1 MDPDCEVEAKEE
13 SRTGKVQEKDSEIKK
28 IAEKADKGRPMDVPL
43 IEFKDVTKRFGPRT
57 ILERVNLQIYEE
69 QVTTIIG
76 LSGSGKS
83 VLLKHI
89 VGLLKPDEG
98 TILFRGKPLHRM
110 GKKEMDA
117 CLSQMSYMFQGN
129 ALFDSMTVY
138 ENVAIPIR
146 ETVNLSSAE
155 IDRRVMARIEQAELG
170 EAAQKYPSQIS
181 GGMQKRA
188 ALARA
193 LITDPKIVLFD
204 EPTTGLDPVRKNA
217 ILSMIA
223 QYRKKF
229 GFTAILVSHE
239 IPDIFFISNRI
250 LALYDRTIV
259 FQGSPEELEAFDHP
273 FKDEV
278 LKSIEGLQEE
288 LTGLYSRRYFKVRY
302 QNELKREA
310 FREAYVVVVFTIE
323 NLDAIRA
330 NLGHEAA
337 PEAIRCMGLYIDKYF
352 GAVGGFSTRRNTN
365 EFVTVLP
372 DSNRLE
378 VDGIVD
384 NLTKDFQE
392 QGLGRVQ
399 AGTNKSA
406 ASRENVE
413 FTIRAGLAQGH
424 QGQST
429 VELESIIALAKQD
442 QKEIARIHCDAWGKV
457 N

>member
-1 MDPDCEVEAKEE
+1 MD
-13 SRTGKVQEKDSEIKK
+13 I
-28 IAEKADKGRPMDVPL
+28 PL

-57 ILERVNLQIYEE
+57 ILERVNLKIYEE

-89 VGLLKPDEG
+89 IGLLKPDEG

-110 GKKEMDA
+110 KKKEMEA
-117 CLSQMSYMFQGN
+117 CLGQMSYMFQGN
-129 ALFDSMTVY
+129 ALFDSITVY

-146 ETVNLSSAE
+146 ETMNLSEAE
-155 IDRRVMARIEQAELG
+155 IDRKVMARIEQAELG
-170 EAAQKYPSQIS
+170 EAALKYPSQIS
-181 GGMQKRA
+181 GGMRKRV

-193 LITDPKIVLFD
+193 LITDPQIVLFD

-217 ILSMIA
+217 ILRMIA
-223 QYRKKF
+223 QYHKKF

-259 FQGSPEELEAFDHP
+259 FQGTPEELEAFEHP

-302 QNELKREA
+302 QTELKQGA
-310 FREAYVVVVFTIE
+310 FRETYSIVVFTME
-323 NLDAIRA
+323 NLDAISSG
-330 NLGHEAA
+330 LGHKAA
-337 PEAIRCMGLYIDKYF
+337 PEVIRCMGVYIDKHF
-352 GAVGGFSTRRNTN
+352 GAVGGFSTRQNTN

-372 DSNRLE
+372 NSDRAEAEGILE
-378 VDGIVD
+378 NFI
-384 NLTKDFQE
+384 KDFQE
-392 QGLGRVQ
+392 QGIRQIQ
-399 AGTNKSA
+399 AGASKSA
-406 ASRENVE
+406 ASMENVE
-413 FTIRAGLAQGH
+413 FAIRAGLAQGH
-424 QGQST
+424 QGQT
-429 VELESIIALAKQD
+429 TAELESIIALAKHG
-442 QKEIARIHCDAWGKV
+442 QKEIVRLRRGEWGKA
-457 N
+457 NLKNASPKMGYFRKGR

>member
-1 MDPDCEVEAKEE
+1 MD
-13 SRTGKVQEKDSEIKK
+13 S
-28 IAEKADKGRPMDVPL
+28 PL

-57 ILERVNLQIYEE
+57 ILERVNLKIYEE

-89 VGLLKPDEG
+89 IGLLKPDEG

-110 GKKEMDA
+110 KKKEMEA
-117 CLSQMSYMFQGN
+117 CLGQMSYMYQGD

-146 ETVNLSSAE
+146 ETMKLSKAE

-170 EAAQKYPSQIS
+170 EAALKYPSQIS
-181 GGMQKRA
+181 GGMRKRV

-193 LITDPKIVLFD
+193 LITDPQIVLFD

-223 QYRKKF
+223 QYHKKF

-250 LALYDRTIV
+250 LALYDRMIV
-259 FQGSPEELEAFDHP
+259 FQGTPEELEAFEHP

-302 QNELKREA
+302 QTELKQGA
-310 FREAYVVVVFTIE
+310 FRETYSIVVFTME
-323 NLDAIRA
+323 NLDAISSG
-330 NLGHEAA
+330 LGHKAA
-337 PEAIRCMGLYIDKYF
+337 PEVIRCMGVYIDKHF
-352 GAVGGFSTRRNTN
+352 GAVGGFSTRQNTN

-372 DSNRLE
+372 NSDRAEAEGILE
-378 VDGIVD
+378 NFI
-384 NLTKDFQE
+384 KDFQE
-392 QGLGRVQ
+392 QGIRQIQ
-399 AGTNKSA
+399 AGASKSA
-406 ASRENVE
+406 ASMENVE
-413 FTIRAGLAQGH
+413 FAIRAGLAQGH
-424 QGQST
+424 QGQT
-429 VELESIIALAKQD
+429 TAELESVIALAKHD
-442 QKEIARIHCDAWGKV
+442 QKEIARLCWDAGDKA